1 MLFTVTPNIKISL
14 LVIFALRFA
23 MSSLLRQLHLVIT
36 GCTLLSTVLF
46 LLRLRMPPLQKCL
59 DTAHHESA
67 PLQTIFAITPTYA
80 RLVQKAELTRL
91 AHTFLHLKGFHWIV
105 IEDAYN
111 KTQLVT
117 LFLKNCGIQYTHLWA
132 KSEKGEHINKGA
144 RQRNKGLS
152 WLREQFT
159 LNETIK
165 GVVYFADDDN
175 VYSLQLFEE
184 MRHTQKVSVWPV
196 AFAGGLRYE
205 SVDVDTFGKV
215 KGWKVKYDLQRAF
228 AIDMAGFAVN
238 LNLIIKKHN
247 AWFPE
252 QGYSG
257 KMESRFLEGL
267 AVMEDLEPKAS
278 NCTKILVWHTRTQGP
293 NVQLDNGYT
302 DLNVEV

>member
-1 MLFTVTPNIKISL
+1 MGCRGGESDPSPQRDSIRVAERCAALCRSNHVWAPGAQQGIPRADAPDGAGTPA
-14 LVIFALRFA
+14 VQPP
-23 MSSLLRQLHLVIT
+23 QLPGRPLSR
-36 GCTLLSTVLF
+36 GPQCTQAV
-46 LLRLRMPPLQKCL
+46 PGPV
-59 DTAHHESA
+59 
-67 PLQTIFAITPTYA
+67 TIFQHHGGAAVISPGADWPAQGEAGPSRETSPAGRRAPVRPQSVLTHSAGRPARPSPAAATPLPAMRRERALHSGAIHGTRVLPIA
-80 RLVQKAELTRL
+80 DASRLPATLSC
-91 AHTFLHLKGFHWIV
+91 G
-105 IEDAYN
+105 AY
-111 KTQLVT
+111 
-117 LFLKNCGIQYTHLWA
+117 
-132 KSEKGEHINKGA
+132 
-144 RQRNKGLS
+144 
-152 WLREQFT
+152 
-159 LNETIK
+159 
-165 GVVYFADDDN
+165 
-175 VYSLQLFEE
+175 

-278 NCTKILVWHTRTQGP
+278 NCTKVRT
-293 NVQLDNGYT
+293 L
-302 DLNVEV
+302 